1 MNSGPYKQPSGTD
14 LVLLTLTGFARY
26 LTLPGP
32 SLLYLYGCVCVCVP
46 LIYYLF
52 ILLLEFKPRTL
63 CVLSLCPTISYS
75 SNPVHNFESQFNSR
89 DCYLPALCRPE
100 GPARLAVAAA
110 ATPFSPAAVPV
121 ILTSHIF
128 PQHSY
133 FQGQSL

>member
-14 LVLLTLTGFARY
+14 LVLPTLTGFARY

-32 SLLYLYGCVCVCVP
+32 SLLYLYVCMCVP

-52 ILLLEFKPRTL
+52 ILLLELKPRTL

-75 SNPVHNFESQFNSR
+75 SNPVLNFESQFNSR

-110 ATPFSPAAVPV
+110 AVAFSPAVVPI

-128 PQHSY
+128 PQCSY